1 MRLSQI
7 EFNNHPILKNLKI
20 DFTNSEN
27 GKIYSNII
35 FVGENGCGKTTLL
48 SELFNYDNT
57 DYIINKEPNYNMCG
71 PCSHKSLFIAQDL
84 KYRNAINSISEKIS
98 GEKNIYKDIS
108 EIDNTNNNL
117 AANVMSLNKNNIVN
131 SSVLL
136 KENVKEF
143 DNKRINEYFAKNKN
157 KLMDDASQLIKIDGD
172 LNRINADT
180 FSSGEQEL
188 ILRLES
194 IKNRVQQNLDMILV
208 DEPETSLHPKWQLK
222 IVQFIL
228 DILKDNQSGKRD
240 LQLFISSHSENILK
254 SVFDLEDTL
263 IVRLYKENG
272 KIKSENITSMDTR
285 LPEPTIAEIQYLVF
299 GIVSTE
305 YHNQLYG
312 RLTSLLEDNWKDT
325 NRSMPLSEV
334 EKYLKEN
341 RVIENPYN
349 FSRNNNGA
357 IETLPTYIRN
367 ASSHPENS
375 KRHYNDDDIEKS
387 IKILRDIIRKNRH

>member
-84 KYRNAINSISEKIS
+84 KYRNAINSISEKTA
-98 GEKNIYKDIS
+98 GENIYKDITDT
-108 EIDNTNNNL
+108 DNTNNNFG
-117 AANVMSLNKNNIVN
+117 ANVMSLNKNNIVN
-131 SSVLL
+131 SLVLL
-136 KENVKEF
+136 KEKLKKF
-143 DNKRINEYFAKNKN
+143 DNKRISEYFEKNRN
-157 KLMDDASQLIKIDGD
+157 KLMNDASQLVKIDGN
-172 LNRINADT
+172 LNQVNADT

-194 IKNRVQQNLDMILV
+194 IKNRVQQNLDMILL
-208 DEPETSLHPKWQLK
+208 DEPETSLHPKWQCE
-222 IVQFIL
+222 IVPFIL
-228 DILKDNQSGKRD
+228 EILKDNQSGERD

-254 SVFDLEDTL
+254 SVFGLENTL
-263 IVRLYKENG
+263 IVRLYKEDG
-272 KIKSENITSMDTR
+272 TIKSQNITGMDTR
-285 LPEPTIAEIQYLVF
+285 LTEPTIAEIQYLVF
-299 GIVSTE
+299 DIVSTE

-312 RLTSLLEDNWKDT
+312 ELLKDRNQRRMEKFLNIETEDDI
-325 NRSMPLSEV
+325 L
-334 EKYLKEN
+334 
-341 RVIENPYN
+341 NPYN
-349 FSRNNNGA
+349 YYNERIGG

-367 ASSHPENS
+367 ASSHPENAE
-375 KRHYNDDDIEKS
+375 RHYNDDDIEKS
-387 IKILRDIIRKNRH
+387 IKILRNIIQKNRH

>member
-84 KYRNAINSISEKIS
+84 KYRNAINSISEKTA
-98 GEKNIYKDIS
+98 GENIYKDITDT
-108 EIDNTNNNL
+108 DNTNNNPG
-117 AANVMSLNKNNIVN
+117 ANVMSLNKNNIVN
-131 SSVLL
+131 SLVLL
-136 KENVKEF
+136 KEELKKF
-143 DNKRINEYFAKNKN
+143 DSKRISEYFEKNRN
-157 KLMDDASQLIKIDGD
+157 KLMNDASQLVKIDGN
-172 LNRINADT
+172 LNQVNADT

-194 IKNRVQQNLDMILV
+194 IKNRVQQNLDMILL
-208 DEPETSLHPKWQLK
+208 DEPETSLHPKWQRE
-222 IVQFIL
+222 IVPFIL
-228 DILKDNQSGKRD
+228 EILKDNQSGERD

-254 SVFDLEDTL
+254 SVFGLENTL
-263 IVRLYKENG
+263 IVRLYKEDG
-272 KIKSENITSMDTR
+272 EIKSQNITGMDTR
-285 LPEPTIAEIQYLVF
+285 LTEPTIAEIQYLVF
-299 GIVSTE
+299 DIVSTE

-312 RLTSLLEDNWKDT
+312 ELLKDRNQRRMEKFLNIETEDDI
-325 NRSMPLSEV
+325 L
-334 EKYLKEN
+334 
-341 RVIENPYN
+341 NPYN
-349 FSRNNNGA
+349 YYNKRIGG

-375 KRHYNDDDIEKS
+375 ERHYNDDDIEKS
-387 IKILRDIIRKNRH
+387 IKILRNIIQKNRH